1 MSLDVAS
8 TVLIKDPESEGYEPP
23 SRSRCRRLY
32 DIANVLVALGLI
44 RKVHY
49 LFGTKKIPLFVY
61 CGPEL
66 APGNQPEGTP
76 AHSARPKLEELEDE
90 WEADKEN
97 RPPEAV
103 VGRPAVSIST
113 HQHQPMAGRGPVK
126 RHLAPI
132 HSADEPSP
140 STGPKRLKMES
151 PLAASLPRP
160 LPQKPAQTSSM
171 PPLGLPLTATVQP
184 MSYKSAPAVPSASW
198 LSSLGPIWAQIQS
211 SAQTQGSLATSTLVS
226 LGQRSASDGGVCSS
240 GDGKENAKPAMR
252 HSVMSILGV
261 SQRG

>member
-1 MSLDVAS
+1 M
-8 TVLIKDPESEGYEPP
+8 
-23 SRSRCRRLY
+23 
-32 DIANVLVALGLI
+32 LVALGLI

-66 APGNQPEGTP
+66 APGNQPEST
-76 AHSARPKLEELEDE
+76 AVHTAKPKLEELEDE

-97 RPPEAV
+97 RPPGVV
-103 VGRPAVSIST
+103 VGRPAVSIRT
-113 HQHQPMAGRGPVK
+113 HGQQPMPGRGPVK
-126 RHLAPI
+126 RHPAPI
-132 HSADEPSP
+132 YSADEPTP
-140 STGPKRLKMES
+140 PTGPKRLKMES

-160 LPQKPAQTSSM
+160 LPQKPAQTSL
-171 PPLGLPLTATVQP
+171 PPIGLPLTATVQP

-211 SAQTQGSLATSTLVS
+211 SAQAQGSLAASPRLPVS
-226 LGQRSASDGGVCSS
+226 LGQRSASDGGVCGS

-261 SQRG
+261 SQRGRWWLDFKKGGF